1 MASIH
6 NWGYDVEVLPNF
18 FSITFVDMNDY
29 FRVFN
34 DCYEVKEKK
43 DKEIHIPIPL
53 TEKLTVA
60 EIKNRLAKIKIKQFY
75 ITDYDNSQHLSLLA
89 FLNNLTPNPS
99 TKVYNWLYGF
109 NTSSYDKL
117 MVACFLMYSG
127 ICKTTKELCKKL
139 YETSK
144 QIISLQDDKE
154 AFFHDYY
161 LQSLVKYN
169 LPYKDIDLMKV
180 FALNKVGTVT
190 NNKGEKVYYG
200 KSLKQTS
207 INIKWYELLEYEL
220 PPINELDVEIYQNIT
235 RYSSLTIEEL
245 NAVVEKW
252 DRYMIPEYEA
262 DMMYYN
268 KNDVFIVCEIARLY
282 IDEIKLRYSISKS
295 YDIDVMNSSRSDV
308 ANKLFIKFYSEFSG
322 LRPEQWRGKHTDRTV
337 MSFKRVIFDNIRFK
351 TKKMQDFLDEV
362 KTVSITSL
370 GKDSFNKSV
379 TINKTTYTMATGGLH
394 SEDNPRELKSVVK
407 LKDSIPSLQG
417 VCDNVWDAVTDDSYF
432 YVHWDI
438 TSFYPSIIGKYKV
451 APEHLDQNIYAK
463 LVLWIR
469 DTRISAKHSAEDI
482 IDGIPKDVLAQ
493 ALKIVI
499 NSIYGKMGQE
509 KSDIC
514 DRLAVLKVTIN
525 GQLFILMLCEEL
537 ELNNIEVVSANTDGI
552 VVKLYKKDK
561 AKFDEIANNWQ
572 NYTQLSADSQ
582 VYLSYIDRDINNY
595 FAEEIDGSIEYKGDY
610 NPNIYKEDLKKG
622 YSMPIVTKAVI
633 NYFTKNIPVL
643 ETLYNETDILAFCMT
658 QNIGRKFHIEFYQH
672 NGKQVLQRQ
681 IRYYASKSGGNL
693 FKVDIDSKLTNLCD
707 GYQVKILNSLDDIP
721 IYDRDI
727 DYQYYYIQALKLI
740 DPIKLGISPNQKA
753 NSNNKTKSGKALI
766 SKYSGCYDTLFDDVE
781 DEIYN
786 LN

>member
-6 NWGYDVEVLPNF
+6 NWAYDVEVLPNF
-18 FSITFVDMNDY
+18 FSVTFVDMDDY

-34 DCYEVKEKK
+34 DCCEVKIKK
-43 DKEIHIPIPL
+43 DKEVRTPIPL

-60 EIKNRLAKIKIKQFY
+60 EIKYRLSKVKTVSFY
-75 ITDYDNSQHLSLLA
+75 ITDYDNSQHLPLLA
-89 FLNNLTPNPS
+89 FINNLVITPT

-109 NTSSYDKL
+109 NSASYDKL
-117 MVACFLMYSG
+117 MIACFLMYSG
-127 ICKTTKELCKKL
+127 ICKTTKDLCKKL

-144 QIISLQDDKE
+144 QIIKLQDDKE

-161 LQSLVKYN
+161 IQSLVKYN
-169 LPYKDIDLMKV
+169 LPYKDIDLMKI
-180 FALNKVGTVT
+180 FALNKVGTMT
-190 NNKGEKVYYG
+190 NSKGEKIYYG

-220 PPINELDVEIYQNIT
+220 PPINDFDKDLYT
-235 RYSSLTIEEL
+235 SLPRYSGLTLDEL
-245 NAVVEKW
+245 NSLIEKW

-282 IDEIKLRYSISKS
+282 ADEIKLRYNISKS
-295 YDIDVMNSSRSDV
+295 YGVDVMNSSRSDV

-351 TKKMQDFLDEV
+351 TKKMQDFLDDI
-362 KTVSITSL
+362 KTVAITSL

-379 TINKTTYTMATGGLH
+379 TINNTTYTMATGGLH
-394 SEDNPRELKSVVK
+394 SEDAPRELKSVIK
-407 LKDSIPSLQG
+407 LKDGIPSLQG
-417 VCDNVWDAVTDDSYF
+417 VSDNVWDAVTDDSYF

-438 TSFYPSIIGKYKV
+438 SSFYPSIMGKYKV
-451 APEHLDQNIYAK
+451 APEHMDQNVYAK

-469 DTRISAKHSAEDI
+469 DTRISAKHSTEEI
-482 IDGIPKDVLAQ
+482 IDGIPKDILAQ

-552 VVKLYKKDK
+552 VVKVYKRDK
-561 AKFDEIANNWQ
+561 EKFDEIANHWQ
-572 NYTQLSADSQ
+572 EYTQLSADSQ

-595 FAEEIDGSIEYKGDY
+595 FAEEVNGSIEYKGDY

-633 NYFTKNIPVL
+633 NYFTKDIPVL
-643 ETLYNETDILAFCMT
+643 ETLYNETDILAFCTT
-658 QNIGRKFHIEFYQH
+658 QNIGRKFHIEFYQYA
-672 NGKQVLQRQ
+672 NKFILQRQ

-693 FKVDIDSKLTNLCD
+693 FKVDEEGKLNNLCD
-707 GYQVKILNSLDDIP
+707 GYKVRILNSLDDVSISE
-721 IYDRDI
+721 RDI
-727 DYQYYYIQALKLI
+727 DYQYYYTQALKLI

-753 NSNNKTKSGKALI
+753 NATSKSKSGKSLI
-766 SKYSGCYDTLFDDVE
+766 SKYSGCYDSLFDNVE

-786 LN
+786 SE